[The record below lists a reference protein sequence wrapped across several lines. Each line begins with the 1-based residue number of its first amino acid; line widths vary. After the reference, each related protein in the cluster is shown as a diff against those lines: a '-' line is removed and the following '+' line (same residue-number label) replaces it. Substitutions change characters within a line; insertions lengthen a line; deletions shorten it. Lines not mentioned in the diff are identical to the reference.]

1 MSSSRT
7 LNEFNELL
15 EAIGDGVPDGAQ
27 YQRMCSLILDF
38 PEARKLAAMDPFSPG
53 YKKAALDL
61 YLFIRGRPAE
71 GYVPIRD
78 EAPVSD
84 LPENLWTGLIPWS
97 FQDAAMV
104 SEHLLAWGH
113 ILAHLNLPK
122 GGTLLEY
129 GPGSGQLLL
138 MAARM
143 GYRAHAVD
151 IDAVSLRGIDA
162 QAAHLNLPLATERG
176 EFGAG
181 FDGKKFDTI
190 LFYEAFHHAFEFE
203 DLLVRLHDRLNPG
216 GRVVLCG
223 EPIVGGV
230 SPGIPYAWGP
240 RLDALSVFC
249 IRRFGWMELG
259 FTHEYFMEIARRCG
273 WHVTYHPSTISG
285 RSIIYVLETVK
296 DETELATARAA
307 AIQSLQGEITQ
318 LAGALTVQEAR
329 MAAQIQSL
337 KTELD
342 QMRAS
347 TSWRL
352 TAPVRRMKLRLS
364 RMQTG

>member
-1 MSSSRT
+1 VSSHTKLS
-7 LNEFNELL
+7 EFNALL
-15 EAIGDGVPDGAQ
+15 EEIGDGVPDGAQ
-27 YQRMCSLILDF
+27 YQRMSSLILDF
-38 PEARKLAAMDPFSPG
+38 PEAHKLAAMDPFAPG
-53 YKKAALDL
+53 YKEAALKL
-61 YLFIRGRPAE
+61 YLFIRGRPDE
-71 GYVPIRD
+71 GYVPVRD
-78 EAPVSD
+78 EAPVSA
-84 LPENLWTGLIPWS
+84 LPANLWTGLIPWS

-104 SEHLLAWGH
+104 SEHLQAWGH

-122 GGTLLEY
+122 GGSLLEY

-143 GYRAHAVD
+143 GYRAYGVD
-151 IDAVSLRGIDA
+151 IDAVSLQGINA
-162 QAAHLNLPLATERG
+162 QAAHLDLPLATERA

-181 FDGKKFDTI
+181 FDGQKFDAI

-203 DLLVRLHDRLNPG
+203 DLLVQLHDRLNPG

-273 WHVTYHPSTISG
+273 WHVAHYPSSGSG
-285 RSIIYVLETVK
+285 RAMIYVLTPGQNDDK
-296 DETELATARAA
+296 DATGRRAKRQSPHSEIMHFTGPLTAQELRMVVQIRSLQTELA
-307 AIQSLQGEITQ
+307 Q
-318 LAGALTVQEAR
+318 VH
-329 MAAQIQSL
+329 
-337 KTELD
+337 
-342 QMRAS
+342 AS

-352 TAPVRRMKLRLS
+352 TAPVRLAKTLILRIKS
-364 RMQTG
+364 R